1 MGAAH
6 EDDQVSLSFL
16 GLRREGCRARSRWP
30 GSAAAPGAAA
40 RDDRRCPRSG
50 RWVPGASW
58 LPRRCV
64 MTSLRS
70 IPVWCTLLL
79 VGLSPAVLPAQS
91 PMSYSSVTEGRLLN
105 PEPHN
110 WLMYR
115 GNSSGWGY
123 SPLDQITPQNVTKLT
138 PVWTLSTGVNEGHQ
152 SPPIVNN
159 GVMFVSTHQAQV
171 LALNAKT
178 GDILWRYKRELP
190 QGLLQLHPTNPGGG
204 AWGNKGYV
212 ATVDAPV
219 VAPDAPA
226 RQGGWGHG
234 GHDRNKGY

>member
-16 GLRREGCRARSRWP
+16 GLRREGCRARSGWP

-70 IPVWCTLLL
+70 IRVWWPLLL

-91 PMSYSSVTEGRLLN
+91 PMSYRSVAGGRLLN
-105 PEPHN
+105 PEPPN

-115 GNSSGWGY
+115 GNYSGWGY

-159 GVMFVSTHQAQV
+159 GVMFVSTPQAQV

-178 GDILWRYKRELP
+178 GDILWRYNRGPPQELP
-190 QGLLQLHPTNPGGG
+190 PLPPPNPGVRG
-204 AWGNKGYV
+204 WGNKVYRS
-212 ATVDAPV
+212 
-219 VAPDAPA
+219 APDAPL
-226 RQGGWGHG
+226 
-234 GHDRNKGY
+234 D